1 MALPEELQE
10 ALWDWARQ
18 LRIDAEADAWDRISV
33 DLGYEWE
40 GYDPTEGGPQLVEQ
54 LLGAVTFV
62 LSMRFMHAVVDQEML
77 DEALAFV
84 KAQAYGLEDAERG
97 AVYSLRFMGMVS
109 RDLIK
114 DVELFVPRLGFVDLE
129 DLIEVFPF
137 MALAVRRL
145 NGQIDMDEA
154 EEIVRAIYKDLTYDG
169 DEWDLKV
176 ELSSNGELV
185 VEVSEIE

>member
-40 GYDPTEGGPQLVEQ
+40 GYDPTDGGPQLVEQ
-54 LLGAVTFV
+54 LIGAVTFV

-154 EEIVRAIYKDLTYDG
+154 EEIVRAIYEDLTYDG

-176 ELSSNGELV
+176 ELSSNGELI

>member
-18 LRIDAEADAWDRISV
+18 LRIDAEADAWNRISV

-54 LLGAVTFV
+54 LIGAVTFV
-62 LSMRFMHAVVDQEML
+62 LSMRFMHAVVNQEML

-154 EEIVRAIYKDLTYDG
+154 EEIVRAIYEDLTYDG

-176 ELSSNGELV
+176 ELSSNGELI

>member
-54 LLGAVTFV
+54 LIGAVTFV
-62 LSMRFMHAVVDQEML
+62 LSMRFMHAVVNQEML

-84 KAQAYGLEDAERG
+84 RAQAYGLEDAERG

-154 EEIVRAIYKDLTYDG
+154 EEIVRAIYEDLTYDG

-176 ELSSNGELV
+176 ELSSNGELI

>member
-1 MALPEELQE
+1 VALPDELRE
-10 ALWDWARQ
+10 ALADWAQ
-18 LRIDAEADAWDRISV
+18 ALRAEAEADGWDRISV

-40 GYDPTEGGPQLVEQ
+40 GYDPAEGGPELVEQ
-54 LLGAVTFV
+54 LIRAVTFV

-84 KAQAYGLEDAERG
+84 KAQAYGLENAERG

-145 NGQIDMDEA
+145 NGQIDVDEA
-154 EEIVRAIYKDLTYDG
+154 AEIVKAIYEDLTYDG
-169 DEWDLKV
+169 EEWELKV
-176 ELSSNGELV
+176 ELTDIGELV
-185 VEVSEIE
+185 IEVQEAQ